1 MSLSLPE
8 ERIFEECDE
17 GKILLTVDLDL
28 DLRDLVVSPNLE
40 EFWNVED
47 DREEND
53 EAFVE
58 LDVLLRQDGGVAK
71 LAVET
76 DPDVQLKTES
86 TLHNCK

>member
-1 MSLSLPE
+1 MDVS
-8 ERIFEECDE
+8 DE

-76 DPDVQLKTES
+76 DPDVPLKTES